1 VIDPE
6 TDAEAGP
13 RTDGESAGKATSTTG
28 REGSRFVVFL
38 YVALVAVAT
47 TAGALTGTFVENLTA
62 PRFLFLVP
70 LPPTPLGFAAY
81 GAVTVAVV
89 LGVPLALVARV
100 SEGIDDASKPG

>member
-1 VIDPE
+1 MIDPE

-13 RTDGESAGKATSTTG
+13 RIDGESAEEATSTAG

-62 PRFLFLVP
+62 PQLFFLVT
-70 LPPTPLGFAAY
+70 LPPTPLGFAVY
-81 GAVTVAVV
+81 GGVTVALA
-89 LGVPLALVARV
+89 LGIPLALVIYV
-100 SEGIDDASKPG
+100 SRNIDDGAGA